1 MGHYLDVHKVF
12 LPDRAEL
19 SQLEARAAHI
29 RASHHTRTAES
40 LPNEFQSRFLG
51 RGLDF
56 EKVRAYASGDDMR
69 SMDWR
74 VTARTGKPHV
84 KVYRE
89 ERQRAMMLVIDVAA
103 TMLFGSDKTTK
114 LAQAVRAAALFAF
127 SMLQRRDRVGI
138 ILMGDFGGFEIAP
151 CSPYEALWRLVE
163 LLSSDRDEVRPLSW
177 GGVINA
183 MPRGRIVSVISDF
196 LNWDDDDWQML
207 ANATSRHRVFAMQ
220 IFDPVECS
228 VPDIGLVR
236 MAGFDG
242 MPFVIDTSRQR
253 AREAYAARWEAHKA
267 ALLRRFSTAG
277 VPWWALS
284 TIDDPSVDISRMVN
298 LMRR

>member
-1 MGHYLDVHKVF
+1 MGQYLDVHKVF
-12 LPDRAEL
+12 LPDKAEL
-19 SQLEARAAHI
+19 SQLEAQAAHI
-29 RASHHTRTAES
+29 RASQHVRTAET
-40 LPNEFQSRFLG
+40 LPNEFHSRFLG

-69 SMDWR
+69 AMDWR

-89 ERQRAMMLVIDVAA
+89 ERQRAMVLIIDVSG

-127 SMLQRRDRVGI
+127 SIMQRRDRVGI
-138 ILMGDFGGFEIAP
+138 ILTGDFGGFEIAP
-151 CSPYEALWRLVE
+151 CSPYEALWRMVE

-177 GGVINA
+177 GGLLTA
-183 MPRGRIVSVISDF
+183 MPRGRIVTVLSDF
-196 LNWDDDDWQML
+196 LNWEDDDWQAL
-207 ANATSRHRVFAMQ
+207 SNATSRHRVFAMQ
-220 IFDPVECS
+220 IFDPVERS

-242 MPFVIDTSRQR
+242 MPFVIDTSRR
-253 AREAYAARWEAHKA
+253 RSRDAYAARWEAHHA

-277 VPWWALS
+277 VPWWELS
-284 TIDDPSVDISRMVN
+284 TTDDPSLDIGRMVN